1 MLVRVEKQ
9 GGYGMSDP
17 SALHRRSRCES
28 QEESM
33 LMMGQDWCDHHVYD
47 DSV

>member
-17 SALHRRSRCES
+17 SALPRRCES

-33 LMMGQDWCDHHVYD
+33 LMGQDWCDHHVYD
-47 DSV
+47 DSA